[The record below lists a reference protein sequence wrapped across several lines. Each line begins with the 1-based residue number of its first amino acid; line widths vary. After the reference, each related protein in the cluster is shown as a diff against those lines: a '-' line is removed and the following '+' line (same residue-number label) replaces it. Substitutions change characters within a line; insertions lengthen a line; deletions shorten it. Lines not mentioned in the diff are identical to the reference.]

1 MTKIEEMR
9 KRILERNNKKNSG
22 GNKGSRDM
30 FPFWNMDIDQ
40 SSRVRLI
47 PDANPDNPD
56 IFFVSKYE
64 HKIHIDGKLRTVIC
78 RETYGEKC
86 PICEL
91 SQKHYKADK
100 AQGNQKSIKGKYYW
114 RDKTAVARVLVLDTP
129 LVPEKDESGE
139 GPDTYIGGVFKTQ
152 FGYQILQKIDEQI
165 LSKDDPL
172 EVLPWEL
179 DMGYDFIIKKSKQAG
194 SDYGN
199 YQAGS
204 TFARSP
210 SPVPAKYRDS
220 IELVDLATYLPED
233 PGYEAV
239 QALLNQH
246 LASADGSEGTSTGDD
261 DNSTTGTVAQRLAA
275 RVNAAKETAT
285 TVAKTESEPKVDK
298 SEDPASAES
307 DEDDEDGLAAIKA
320 ILAKKQAAKG

>member
-1 MTKIEEMR
+1 MSKIEEMR
-9 KRILERNNKKNSG
+9 KRILERNSKKNNG
-22 GNKGSRDM
+22 GNKGSKDM

-47 PDANPDNPD
+47 ADANPDNPD
-56 IFFVSKYE
+56 VYFVNKME
-64 HKIHIDGKLRTVIC
+64 HKLHIDGKVRTVIC
-78 RETYGEKC
+78 RQTFGEKC

-91 SQKHYKADK
+91 SQKYYKTEGK
-100 AQGNQKSIKGKYYW
+100 GSPKGKYYW

-152 FGYQILQKIDEQI
+152 FGYQLTQKIDEQL
-165 LSKDDPL
+165 LSTDDPL

-285 TVAKTESEPKVDK
+285 AVAKTESEPKVDK

>member
-1 MTKIEEMR
+1 MSKIDEMR
-9 KRILERNNKKNSG
+9 KRILERNSKKNSG

-47 PDANPDNPD
+47 ADANPDNPD
-56 IFFVSKYE
+56 VFFVNKME
-64 HKIHIDGKLRTVIC
+64 HKLEIDGKSRTVIC
-78 RETYGEKC
+78 RQTFGEKC

-91 SQKHYKADK
+91 SQKYYKAEGK
-100 AQGNQKSIKGKYYW
+100 GSTKGKYYW

-129 LVPEKDESGE
+129 LVPEKDENGE

-152 FGYQILQKIDEQI
+152 FGYQLLQKIDEQL

-179 DMGYDFIIKKSKQAG
+179 DLGYDFIIKKSKQAG

-220 IELVDLATYLPED
+220 IEMVDLATYLPED

-239 QALLNQH
+239 QAILNQH
-246 LASADGSEGTSTGDD
+246 LASIDGSQSDSSDES
-261 DNSTTGTVAQRLAA
+261 SSTGTVAQRLAA
-275 RVNAAKETAT
+275 RVNAAKETPAT
-285 TVAKTESEPKVDK
+285 PTPQPNK
-298 SEDPASAES
+298 SESSQAEPEQE
-307 DEDDEDGLAAIKA
+307 DEEEDDGIDAIKA
-320 ILAKKQAAKG
+320 ILAKRNKG